1 MKIYSQSDNE
11 IIEQITPITETMEYG
26 WDTNDYSLFTK
37 YFSKEMKQ
45 AVNIENY
52 NQQRKN
58 IFNLLGKHTKLEL
71 VLIHK
76 NPENITAIWKLHL
89 EKREIP
95 AVLMASYV
103 DNNGALEITGAIHK
117 H

>member
-1 MKIYSQSDNE
+1 MEIYSQSDNE

-26 WDTNDYSLFTK
+26 CDTNDYSLFTK
-37 YFSKEMKQ
+37 HFSNEMKE

-52 NQQRKN
+52 NIQRKN
-58 IFNLLGKHTKLEL
+58 IFNLLGRHTKIEL
-71 VLIHK
+71 ALIHK
-76 NPENITAIWKLHL
+76 NPENITARWKPHL